1 MKPQI
6 ISKDGKPEYAVVPY
20 NDYQKLLA
28 NAEML
33 VDLVAYDGAKR
44 ALASGEEELIPA
56 VVVYRLLDG
65 DNPIRVWREFRGLT
79 SAQLAT
85 ACGVSAAAIS
95 QLETGKRHPSVA
107 LLKKLAAVA
116 DCEQK
121 PILGERHAGEGAACR
136 HLDLSPAYSIVG
148 RNEDVPAL
156 ADGYEAAARLLDV

>member
-33 VDLVAYDGAKR
+33 VDLVAYDAAQR

-56 VVVYRLLDG
+56 AVVDRLLDG
-65 DNPIRVWREFRGLT
+65 DNPIRVWRELRGLT
-79 SAQLAT
+79 SAQLAA

-95 QLETGKRHPSVA
+95 QLEAGKRQPSVA
-107 LLKKLAAVA
+107 LLKKLAATLRV
-116 DCEQK
+116 DLEQ
-121 PILGERHAGEGAACR
+121 LLTGAEEDPSS
-136 HLDLSPAYSIVG
+136 LTGSPV
-148 RNEDVPAL
+148 
-156 ADGYEAAARLLDV
+156 

>member
-33 VDLVAYDGAKR
+33 VDLIAYDAAKR

-56 VVVYRLLDG
+56 VVVDRLLDG

-79 SAQLAT
+79 SAQLAA

-95 QLETGKRHPSVA
+95 QLEAGKRRPSVA
-107 LLKKLAAVA
+107 LLKKLAAALCV
-116 DCEQK
+116 DLEQ
-121 PILGERHAGEGAACR
+121 LAGDHDEETAA
-136 HLDLSPAYSIVG
+136 
-148 RNEDVPAL
+148 
-156 ADGYEAAARLLDV
+156 

>member
-20 NDYQKLLA
+20 NEYQKLLA

-33 VDLVAYDGAKR
+33 VDLVAYDAAKR

-56 VVVYRLLDG
+56 AVVDRLLDG

-95 QLETGKRHPSVA
+95 QLEAGKRQPSIA
-107 LLKKLAAVA
+107 LLKKLAAALRV
-116 DCEQK
+116 DLEQ
-121 PILGERHAGEGAACR
+121 LLAGAEEDPAA
-136 HLDLSPAYSIVG
+136 
-148 RNEDVPAL
+148 
-156 ADGYEAAARLLDV
+156 

>member
-33 VDLVAYDGAKR
+33 VDLVAYDAAKR

-56 VVVYRLLDG
+56 VVVDRLLDG

-85 ACGVSAAAIS
+85 ACSVSAAAIS
-95 QLETGKRHPSVA
+95 QLEAGKRQPSVA
-107 LLKKLAAVA
+107 LLKKLAAALCV
-116 DCEQK
+116 DLEQ
-121 PILGERHAGEGAACR
+121 LLAGSEEDPAA
-136 HLDLSPAYSIVG
+136 
-148 RNEDVPAL
+148 
-156 ADGYEAAARLLDV
+156 

>member
-6 ISKDGKPEYAVVPY
+6 ISKDGQPEYAVVPY

-33 VDLVAYDGAKR
+33 VDLVAYDATKR

-56 VVVYRLLDG
+56 AVVDRLLDG

-79 SAQLAT
+79 SAHLAS

-95 QLETGKRHPSVA
+95 QLEAGKRQPSVS
-107 LLKKLAAVA
+107 LLKKLAAALRV
-116 DCEQK
+116 DLEQ
-121 PILGERHAGEGAACR
+121 LLLNA
-136 HLDLSPAYSIVG
+136 
-148 RNEDVPAL
+148 NE
-156 ADGYEAAARLLDV
+156 EAAV

>member
-33 VDLVAYDGAKR
+33 VDLVAYDAAKR

-56 VVVYRLLDG
+56 AVVDRLLDG

-85 ACGVSAAAIS
+85 ACGVTAAAIS
-95 QLETGKRHPSVA
+95 QLEAGKRRPSVA
-107 LLKKLAAVA
+107 LLKKLASVLRV
-116 DCEQK
+116 DLEQ
-121 PILGERHAGEGAACR
+121 LAGSGAEETTA
-136 HLDLSPAYSIVG
+136 
-148 RNEDVPAL
+148 
-156 ADGYEAAARLLDV
+156 

>member
-33 VDLVAYDGAKR
+33 VDLVAYDATKR
-44 ALASGEEELIPA
+44 ALSSGEEELIPA
-56 VVVYRLLDG
+56 AVIDRLLDG

-95 QLETGKRHPSVA
+95 QLEAGKRRPSVA
-107 LLKKLAAVA
+107 LLKKLAAALRV
-116 DCEQK
+116 DLEQ
-121 PILGERHAGEGAACR
+121 LLAGAEEGTTA
-136 HLDLSPAYSIVG
+136 
-148 RNEDVPAL
+148 
-156 ADGYEAAARLLDV
+156 

>member
-33 VDLVAYDGAKR
+33 VDLVAYDAAKR

-56 VVVYRLLDG
+56 AVVDRLLDG
-65 DNPIRVWREFRGLT
+65 DNPIRVWRELRGLT

-95 QLETGKRHPSVA
+95 QLEAGKRQPSVA
-107 LLKKLAAVA
+107 LLKKLAAALCVGI
-116 DCEQK
+116 EQL
-121 PILGERHAGEGAACR
+121 LGGAEE
-136 HLDLSPAYSIVG
+136 DPA
-148 RNEDVPAL
+148 A
-156 ADGYEAAARLLDV
+156 

>member
-33 VDLVAYDGAKR
+33 VDLLAYDAAKR

-56 VVVYRLLDG
+56 SVVDRLLDG

-95 QLETGKRHPSVA
+95 QLEAGKRQPSVA
-107 LLKKLAAVA
+107 LLKKLAAALCV
-116 DCEQK
+116 DLEQ
-121 PILGERHAGEGAACR
+121 LLSGAEEETTA
-136 HLDLSPAYSIVG
+136 
-148 RNEDVPAL
+148 
-156 ADGYEAAARLLDV
+156 

>member
-6 ISKDGKPEYAVVPY
+6 ISKDGQPEYAVVPY

-33 VDLVAYDGAKR
+33 VDLVAYDATKR

-56 VVVYRLLDG
+56 AVVDRLLDG

-79 SAQLAT
+79 SAQLAN

-95 QLETGKRHPSVA
+95 QLEAGKRQPSVA
-107 LLKKLAAVA
+107 LLKKLAAALCVVL
-116 DCEQK
+116 EQ
-121 PILGERHAGEGAACR
+121 L
-136 HLDLSPAYSIVG
+136 LVG
-148 RNEDVPAL
+148 KNEEPVI
-156 ADGYEAAARLLDV
+156 